1 MNNEEDINKLITKN
15 QKYEDYLNSLDFNDL
30 STKDVLGISGDVY
43 KRLHPI
49 IVEILKIKSGTLTD
63 DLELAERYKAKLLKD
78 ISNIEMDDDDRKNTN
93 ELIGDVMNI
102 SEEQAKN
109 CLLLY
114 YDEKDL
120 ENPTR

>member
-30 STKDVLGISGDVY
+30 STKEILGISGDVY
-43 KRLHPI
+43 RKLHPI
-49 IVEILKIKSGTLTD
+49 IVEILKVKSGTLTD
-63 DLELAERYKAKLLKD
+63 DLELAERYKKKLLKD
-78 ISNIEMDDDDRKNTN
+78 IDNIEMDEDDRKNTN
-93 ELIGDVMNI
+93 ELIGDVMNV
-102 SEEQAKN
+102 SKEQAKN

-114 YDEKDL
+114 YDEADI